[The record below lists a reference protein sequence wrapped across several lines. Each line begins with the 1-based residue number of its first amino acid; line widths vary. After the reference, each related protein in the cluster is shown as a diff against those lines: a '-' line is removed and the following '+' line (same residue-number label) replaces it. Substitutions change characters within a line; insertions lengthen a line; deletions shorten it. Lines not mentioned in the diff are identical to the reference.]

1 MCTVYVCFLFETKS
15 LIIIVSIV
23 NKGFSNNDIAYVKM
37 NKIFVINFECMK
49 LDYNYSS
56 IEILFVCSPITSCFM
71 LTYVHTNKTLLF

>member
-1 MCTVYVCFLFETKS
+1 
-15 LIIIVSIV
+15 
-23 NKGFSNNDIAYVKM
+23 M

-71 LTYVHTNKTLLF
+71 LTYVHTNKTFNNLF